1 VAREIVQEAFVRLW
15 NAKDDQVEPAFEKA
29 WLLRVCRNMAID
41 ARRRQGKVVAVGDVE
56 TAAEATGSPPS
67 PSGDDELDR
76 VLSVVSTLS
85 ADQQEVVRLKY
96 QQGLSYKEIADVTGH
111 SVSNVG
117 VLLHTALKNL
127 KKKLEGAS

>member
-1 VAREIVQEAFVRLW
+1 MRLW
-15 NAKDDQVEPAFEKA
+15 NAKDEQVEQAFEKA

-41 ARRRQGKVVAVGDVE
+41 AKRRQGKVVAVGDVE
-56 TAAEATGSPPS
+56 TAADATGTMPA
-67 PSGDDELDR
+67 PSGDEEIDR
-76 VLSVVSTLS
+76 VLAFVATLS